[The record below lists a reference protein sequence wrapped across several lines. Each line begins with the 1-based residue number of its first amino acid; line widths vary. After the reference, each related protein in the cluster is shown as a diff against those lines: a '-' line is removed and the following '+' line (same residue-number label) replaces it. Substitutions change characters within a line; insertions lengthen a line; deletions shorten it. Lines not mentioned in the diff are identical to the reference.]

1 MGRVRIHYPQM
12 DGDALAER
20 FNRSFNRVVKEWG
33 VSVSTYPAVSSVNT
47 GETKL
52 FDFSVQGTIGFASRI
67 KIASL
72 NGGSASAPLYKFKIV
87 LSDGTVFYSAQS
99 ESTTINHIVNITPPR
114 AGEVSGTCSIIM
126 DHGMLEIRPPLVVY
140 ADVVTMAEIPA

>member
-1 MGRVRIHYPQM
+1 MGRVRIHHPRM
-12 DGDALAER
+12 DEDALVER
-20 FNRSFNRVVKEWG
+20 FNRSFNHVVKEWG
-33 VSVSTYPAVSSVNT
+33 VSVSVYPTVSSVNI

-52 FDFSVQGTIGFASRI
+52 FDFNVQGTIGFASRI

-72 NGGSASAPLYKFKIV
+72 NGGSASTPLYKFKIV

-99 ESTTINHIVNITPPR
+99 ESTTINHIVNVTPPR

-126 DHGMLEIRPPLVVY
+126 ERGMLGIRSPLVVY
-140 ADVVTMAEIPA
+140 ADIVTMAEIPT